1 MKLHYLFLKKFNNYF
16 NRKVI
21 VYTRLSDYT
30 AAADDYYIPVDKTG
44 LQYALFD
51 FNPNDN
57 VTAEAVA
64 NNCPFD
70 PDYLVIFD
78 SSDNIVYRWFV
89 KDVVRTRE
97 GQWRYTLRRDVVA
110 EKYDKLRVETVFVEK
125 GWVSDPTS
133 PLLLSNEDANV
144 NQVKS
149 QNEILLKDNTEVP
162 WIVLYLVKG
171 QFNDATQINIPSGTA
186 DITINTPI
194 ADWAYAKYQM
204 YGDPETTEDYRLIT
218 RQTYAFN
225 YHTTAFGRRSYMIT
239 YTVYGD
245 YVESAIQ
252 QGCTNFYTNL
262 NLSYLTTDY
271 DLVKGRLD
279 NDVELSKAT
288 LINAAPTILN
298 AKNVNELMNY
308 DGKVIKDSTN
318 HFYSIKVVSV
328 GSETAQADI
337 GADQPLLFA
346 TLTNIWNSATSQ
358 SASPN
363 NSCFTVSATVEKFR
377 IEINEIP
384 GSTVSFALRSFAGFE
399 SDNPLFDVLAM
410 PYGEIDYT
418 NPSEYLHGYT
428 TSAQRSMEIASAIAT
443 QLTSSIVLDIQILPY
458 CPIKIPLAPTGGG
471 GYTTGAYMLSDGERP
486 TMFIGDYH
494 ELGCELVGET
504 GAGDII
510 FGVRD
515 TSFTFDIQRSIGIGE
530 LKNTD
535 GIGTD
540 ELMVKYVNDCTM
552 MRLCSPNYNGVFE
565 FNLAKNGMSIESFNV
580 DMTLRPFNP
589 YIHVNPNFKFVYG
602 ADTDDQRGLIC
613 GGDFSVGILNNA
625 WHQYEIQNKN
635 YQAIFDRQIKNMDVN
650 NSIAKQEAIIGAIT
664 GTFTG
669 GVSGAIGGSF
679 AGIGPIAGAAAG
691 AGMSAIGGIM
701 DVVNLDRRQREAR
714 SYAIDNYNLNLG
726 NVKALPNSITKTNA
740 LTLNNKLFPFVEIYE
755 CTSAEAEAYINKLR
769 WNGMTLGVI
778 GQMRENESEDNSHY
792 FRGKLI
798 RFSDIGEDS
807 HFLEAIDEELRKG
820 VYI

>member
-30 AAADDYYIPVDKTG
+30 AAAEDYYIPVDKTG

-78 SSDNIVYRWFV
+78 SNDSIVYRWFV

-97 GQWRYTLRRDVVA
+97 GQWKYTLRRDVVA
-110 EKYDKLRVETVFVEK
+110 EKYDSLRVETVFVEK

-225 YHTTAFGRRSYMIT
+225 YHTTVFGRRSYMST

-262 NLSYLTTDY
+262 NLDYLTTDY

-337 GADQPLLFA
+337 GSDQLLLFA

-377 IEINEIP
+377 VEINEIP
-384 GSTVSFALRSFAGFE
+384 GSTVSFTLRDFAGFE

-458 CPIKIPLAPTGGG
+458 CPIMIPLAPTGGG
-471 GYTTGAYMLSDGERP
+471 GYTTGAYMLSDGKRP

-494 ELGCELVGET
+494 ELGCELVGEN

-540 ELMVKYVNDCTM
+540 ALMVKYVNDCTM

-755 CTSAEAEAYINKLR
+755 CTSAEAEAYINKVR
-769 WNGMTLGVI
+769 WNGMTLGII
-778 GQMRENESEDNSHY
+778 GQMKENESEDNSHY

>member
-30 AAADDYYIPVDKTG
+30 AAAEDYYIPVDKTG

-78 SSDNIVYRWFV
+78 SNDSIVYRWFV

-97 GQWRYTLRRDVVA
+97 GQWKYTLRRDVVA
-110 EKYDKLRVETVFVEK
+110 EKYDSLRVETVFVEK
-125 GWVSDPTS
+125 CWLSDPTS

-225 YHTTAFGRRSYMIT
+225 YHTTVFGRRSYMST

-262 NLSYLTTDY
+262 NLDYLTTDY

-279 NDVELSKAT
+279 NDIELSKAT
-288 LINAAPTILN
+288 LITAAPSILN
-298 AKNVNELMNY
+298 ARNVNELMNY

-337 GADQPLLFA
+337 GSDQLLLFA

-377 IEINEIP
+377 VEINEIP
-384 GSTVSFALRSFAGFE
+384 GSTVSFALRNFAGFE

-458 CPIKIPLAPTGGG
+458 CPIMIPLAPTGGG
-471 GYTTGAYMLSDGERP
+471 GYTTGAYMLSDGKRP

-494 ELGCELVGET
+494 ELGCELVGEN

-755 CTSAEAEAYINKLR
+755 CTSAEAEAYINKIR

-778 GQMRENESEDNSHY
+778 GQMKKNESEDNSHY